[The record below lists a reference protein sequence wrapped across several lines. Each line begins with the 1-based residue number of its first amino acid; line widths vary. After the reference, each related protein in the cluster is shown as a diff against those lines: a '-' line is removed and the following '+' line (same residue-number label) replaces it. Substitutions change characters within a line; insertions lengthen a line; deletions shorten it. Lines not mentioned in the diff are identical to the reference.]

1 MSVMTDESLAFSVAE
16 VTMQEF
22 LAAVM
27 VAAREPASA
36 ATARLQPARPL
47 IEYPVARR
55 PAFRPTQ
62 VRTTTP
68 CRSAATGKNAEP
80 VSPSRVAGARAAYWM
95 LLAGALAVF
104 VLS

>member
-1 MSVMTDESLAFSVAE
+1 MSMMTDETLAFSVAE

-22 LAAVM
+22 LGAVL
-27 VAAREPASA
+27 VAAREPASPR
-36 ATARLQPARPL
+36 TVRPQPARPL

-55 PAFRPTQ
+55 PASRPSQ

-80 VSPSRVAGARAAYWM
+80 VTPSRVVGARAAYWL

-104 VLS
+104 VLN

>member
-1 MSVMTDESLAFSVAE
+1 MNVMTDESLAFSVAE

-22 LAAVM
+22 LAAVL

-36 ATARLQPARPL
+36 ATARLQPTRPL

-55 PAFRPTQ
+55 PAFRPIQ
-62 VRTTTP
+62 VGSTTS

-80 VSPSRVAGARAAYWM
+80 VSPSCVAGARAAYWM